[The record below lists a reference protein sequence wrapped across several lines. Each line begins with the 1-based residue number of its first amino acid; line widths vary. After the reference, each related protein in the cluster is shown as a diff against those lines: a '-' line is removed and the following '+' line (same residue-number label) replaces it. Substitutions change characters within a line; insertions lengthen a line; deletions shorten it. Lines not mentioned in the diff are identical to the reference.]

1 MYKTKSDDTE
11 TFAGMFLIIATPLI
25 IGALVMWSAFWNA
38 LAGWQLWQWFMIPLG
53 APDINGYHIAGILM
67 LAHMGLRNA
76 PRPEKEGESKTV
88 RMIIGFAES
97 PVIAIFLL
105 IAGFIVA
112 KLAGLI

>member
-11 TFAGMFLIIATPLI
+11 TLAGMLLIIATPLL
-25 IGALVMWSAFWNA
+25 IGALVVWSAFWNA

-88 RMIIGFAES
+88 RMIISFAENPVVS
-97 PVIAIFLL
+97 IFLVIAD
-105 IAGFIVA
+105 FIVA